1 MQNSYRNIVT
11 PVDIEP
17 PKKIILNA
25 ILRSAENMDDPIAN
39 DMSKLGSPLY
49 YCSGWSL
56 VTPKSKP

>member
-49 YCSGWSL
+49 YCSG
-56 VTPKSKP
+56 